1 MKNEG
6 GVTVLSDAMC
16 VCVLVCEILSYSHL
30 DIVLRVPVTVE
41 YNHSVGSRK
50 IDAYPA
56 SPA

>member
-1 MKNEG
+1 
-6 GVTVLSDAMC
+6 MC
-16 VCVLVCEILSYSHL
+16 ECVLVCEILSYSHL

-56 SPA
+56 SPE